1 MSNSS
6 VTLKERAYEII
17 RERIISGEL
26 KPGDVLTERTLVE
39 MLGMSR
45 TPIRAALERLD
56 ANGLAKYTPNKGL
69 IVNEMSLQKVI
80 DLYDFRI
87 AMESFVV
94 RKLSAQHWNEED
106 VTWFEEN
113 LRQQERSM
121 REQDYEAF
129 TQADWQFHRN
139 LAAVLGNAEILQAMD
154 QLQDKLYLTALK
166 VLRKDRSRIQV
177 SYEDHVRLFQEIRSG
192 NAQLAVSGIERHLE
206 YGKQILVL

>member
-6 VTLKERAYEII
+6 VTLKEKAYEII

-106 VTWFEEN
+106 VNWFEEN

-121 REQDYEAF
+121 QEQDYEAF

-166 VLRKDRSRIQV
+166 VLRKDRSRIQI

-192 NAQLAVSGIERHLE
+192 NAQSAVSGMESHLE